1 MILVEENFPME
12 PHFDCVPQ
20 LWLTSDYETQ
30 VEVSL
35 PKGFLSLYSN
45 GFPD

>member
-1 MILVEENFPME
+1 MILVEENFPCGAS
-12 PHFDCVPQ
+12 FDCAPQ

-35 PKGFLSLYSN
+35 PKAFLSL
-45 GFPD
+45 